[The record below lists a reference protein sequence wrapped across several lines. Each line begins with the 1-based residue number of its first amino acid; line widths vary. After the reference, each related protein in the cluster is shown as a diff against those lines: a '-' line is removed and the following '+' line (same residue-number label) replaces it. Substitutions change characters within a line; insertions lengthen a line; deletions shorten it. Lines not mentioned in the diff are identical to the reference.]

1 MSEVTVTDT
10 PDEGAFTID
19 VDGTRAGLT
28 AYRDVPGAA
37 ERIFYHTEI
46 GDEFG
51 GQGLAS
57 KLVKQALDESIA
69 AGKTIVPVCPY
80 VKGWVQ
86 KHPDYQSSTTNATP
100 EHLALVR

>member
-1 MSEVTVTDT
+1 MSEVAVTDT

-28 AYRDVPGAA
+28 AYRDVPDTA

-57 KLVKQALDESIA
+57 TLVKQALDESIA

-80 VKGWVQ
+80 VKGWVG
-86 KHPDYQSSTTNATP
+86 KHPDYQPSATKVTSA
-100 EHLALVR
+100 HLALVH